1 MCENTSN
8 FDCINTKRK
17 SNFEKKNYDRVQ
29 NLKRMSVG
37 GVSEI
42 QKV

>member
-8 FDCINTKRK
+8 FDCINAKRK
-17 SNFEKKNYDRVQ
+17 RNFEKKYDRVQ